1 MDGTVPGLPGM
12 EYICRRTSRRKAKYT
27 CILYTSRCVYETET
41 KLSDKEIKLRARMKG
56 INLCCLSEFCI
67 GEKELYRHVL
77 VLNYSG
83 LEQSRM
89 LEVAGVLGEIFV

>member
-1 MDGTVPGLPGM
+1 
-12 EYICRRTSRRKAKYT
+12 
-27 CILYTSRCVYETET
+27 
-41 KLSDKEIKLRARMKG
+41 MKG

-83 LEQSRM
+83 LEENRM
-89 LEVAGVLGEIFV
+89 LEVVGVLGEIFSSGNCVV